1 MYSLDAAASR
11 IKRALVVAE
20 QRGVPDFVINARIDP
35 LLHGGEFE
43 EVLERGKAY
52 LDAGATT
59 VFVLGG
65 KRGIT
70 ADEIKAM
77 LEAFNGRLNIGMQLS
92 PNAMDVKQLS
102 ELGVARIS
110 VGPQLQNV
118 ARKTFKEKAEMMM
131 GS

>member
-1 MYSLDAAASR
+1 M
-11 IKRALVVAE
+11 
-20 QRGVPDFVINARIDP
+20 INARVDP
-35 LLHGGEFE
+35 LLHGGGVD

-70 ADEIKAM
+70 ADEIKEM
-77 LEAFNGRLNIGMQLS
+77 VEAFDGRLNIGMQLG
-92 PNAMDVKQLS
+92 PDAMDVKQLS

-118 ARKTFKEKAEMMM
+118 AMRAFKEKAEMMLR
-131 GS
+131 S